1 MNPYISNIDKFYKEY
16 LNPEY
21 VNKGWAIVDS
31 DKYEIYKNTKITS
44 ARMTSK
50 TIPIV
55 DYDGQKKLNTQ
66 SIVYCE
72 TKNDYRLVKYNSN
85 FLAVKIAER
94 EYDLIKDCS
103 IWAIRK
109 EWRINQA
116 LSELEDYDLEL
127 NENPPEFKLILN
139 VLNWKMSKKTYDNIE
154 VF

>member
-1 MNPYISNIDKFYKEY
+1 MNPYISNLKDFYKEY

-21 VNKGWAIVDS
+21 VNRGWAIVNPT
-31 DKYEIYKNTKITS
+31 KYRNYINSKITS
-44 ARMTSK
+44 ARITSK

-55 DYDGQKKLNTQ
+55 DYDGSKLNNTQ
-66 SIVYCE
+66 HIVYCE
-72 TKNDYRLVKYNSN
+72 TKDDYRIVKYNSN

-94 EYDLIKDCS
+94 EYDLVKDTE

-109 EWRINQA
+109 IGKGE
-116 LSELEDYDLEL
+116 YDLKL
-127 NENPPEFKLILN
+127 DENPPEFKLILN

>member
-1 MNPYISNIDKFYKEY
+1 MNKYINNLESFYKEY

-21 VNKGWAIVDS
+21 VNKGWAIVNPTKYRQYKDS
-31 DKYEIYKNTKITS
+31 KITS
-44 ARMTSK
+44 ARITSK

-55 DYDGQKKLNTQ
+55 DYDGSKLNNTQ

-94 EYDLIKDCS
+94 EYDLVKDTE

-109 EWRINQA
+109 GNKD
-116 LSELEDYDLEL
+116 DYDLKL
-127 NENPPEFKLILN
+127 DENPPEFKLILN

>member
-1 MNPYISNIDKFYKEY
+1 MNPYITNIDKFYKEY

-21 VNKGWAIVDS
+21 VNKGWAIVNPKQYTYYIDS
-31 DKYEIYKNTKITS
+31 KIIS

-55 DYDGQKKLNTQ
+55 DFDGSKLNNTQ

-72 TKNDYRLVKYNSN
+72 TKDDYRILKYNSN

-94 EYDLIKDCS
+94 EYDLIKDTE

-109 EWRINQA
+109 
-116 LSELEDYDLEL
+116 SKDDYDLKL
-127 NENPPEFKLILN
+127 DANPPEFKLILN
-139 VLNWKMSKKTYDNIE
+139 ILNWKMSKKTYENIE

>member
-1 MNPYISNIDKFYKEY
+1 MNPYIKNIDEFYKEY
-16 LNPEY
+16 LNPKY

-31 DKYEIYKNTKITS
+31 NKYETYKDSKIIS
-44 ARMTSK
+44 ARISSK

-55 DYDGQKKLNTQ
+55 DYDGSKLNNTQ
-66 SIVYCE
+66 HIVYCE
-72 TKNDYRLVKYNSN
+72 TKDDYRLVKYNSN

-109 EWRINQA
+109 EWRINQT
-116 LSELEDYDLEL
+116 LSELEDYDLKLDEK
-127 NENPPEFKLILN
+127 PPEFKLILN
-139 VLNWKMSKKTYDNIE
+139 VLNWKMTKKTYDNIE